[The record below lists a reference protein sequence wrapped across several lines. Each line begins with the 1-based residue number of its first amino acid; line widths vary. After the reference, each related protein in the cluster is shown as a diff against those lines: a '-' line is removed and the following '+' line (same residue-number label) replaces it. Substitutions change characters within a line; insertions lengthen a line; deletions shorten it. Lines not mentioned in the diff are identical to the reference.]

1 MTDHLYLCPACGRS
15 FTLTNS
21 DQIPDHASG
30 RGCSYQGSGQRLTF
44 TGAEAAQGIDV
55 AVLRTRATTGDAA
68 AQPGREAGQPPFT
81 VAHVQLAEPA
91 ALPHRCPQCG
101 GSDVEPADDGELWR
115 PYRCR
120 GCGYV
125 TSESGFMATLA
136 DLLNFWATV
145 DVEA

>member
-30 RGCSYQGSGQRLTF
+30 RGCSYQGPGQRLTF
-44 TGAEAAQGIDV
+44 TGAEVAQGVSV
-55 AVLRTRATTGDAA
+55 AILTAYTDDEAARRGRAG
-68 AQPGREAGQPPFT
+68 GQPPFT

-101 GSDVEPADDGELWR
+101 SADIEPADDGELWR

-125 TSESGFMATLA
+125 TSEPGFMPTLG
-136 DLLNFWATV
+136 DLLRFWAATE
-145 DVEA
+145 VEP